1 MAVEQLHVTRAR
13 VFFGQGRDRREE
25 VLAAARALQVIEDL
39 DRDRGVGGAE
49 PVAFLWHA
57 PKYLLRFADPGDLDH
72 GATSLLGGDVVNRV
86 AERDHREAEQED
98 DPDPAAARDRNPD
111 GLGWGAVLEGRH
123 LRALSRVGSPVPN
136 KMPNSFD
143 TSAARG
149 KYRATRFQRHG
160 RSAVA
165 NHLTPS
171 ELAEELQMKR
181 QDVIGKCVQMGVPIF
196 HGRIDKSLFQ
206 SSLRS
211 VARAQAS
218 RARPS

>member
-1 MAVEQLHVTRAR
+1 M
-13 VFFGQGRDRREE
+13 
-25 VLAAARALQVIEDL
+25 
-39 DRDRGVGGAE
+39 
-49 PVAFLWHA
+49 
-57 PKYLLRFADPGDLDH
+57 
-72 GATSLLGGDVVNRV
+72 
-86 AERDHREAEQED
+86 
-98 DPDPAAARDRNPD
+98 
-111 GLGWGAVLEGRH
+111 
-123 LRALSRVGSPVPN
+123 
-136 KMPNSFD
+136 
-143 TSAARG
+143 
-149 KYRATRFQRHG
+149 
-160 RSAVA
+160 A